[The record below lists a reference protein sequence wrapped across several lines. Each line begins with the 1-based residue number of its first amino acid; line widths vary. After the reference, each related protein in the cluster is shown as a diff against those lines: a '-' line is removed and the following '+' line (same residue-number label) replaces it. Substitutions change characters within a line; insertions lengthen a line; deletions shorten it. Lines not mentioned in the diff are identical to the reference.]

1 MRDDWSVYI
10 GELDGAY
17 VFEGFFRSSAFSM
30 LLNDR
35 PFLRFCSRQLFG
47 TLRFIPLGFEI
58 DRSRF
63 ASYAIVIY
71 NECLFPR
78 APRPICLRTDPLPR
92 TISVFLYKSKP
103 PQNHY
108 ETQTSML

>member
-1 MRDDWSVYI
+1 MRDEWSVYI

-71 NECLFPR
+71 NECLFRR
-78 APRPICLRTDPLPR
+78 AHRPI
-92 TISVFLYKSKP
+92 
-103 PQNHY
+103 
-108 ETQTSML
+108 